1 MATFKIMER
10 KQTKGQEFD
19 KENITFVKA
28 GKKYNVY
35 DLIQEGREDTEIYP
49 TLEKYGCID
58 RLKLN
63 TEEVYADVRGL
74 HSLRNSMDQV
84 NKANE
89 IWMNLP
95 VETRAEFNHSKREF
109 VERGEKWLK
118 DKIDAAE
125 ALKRAQTEVK
135 IETPVVPEIKQ
146 EVKVN
151 G

>member
-1 MATFKIMER
+1 MAKFAIMER
-10 KQTKGQEFD
+10 TQTKGQDFD

-58 RLKLN
+58 RLRLN

-74 HSLRNSMDQV
+74 HSLRNSMDKV

-89 IWMNLP
+89 IWLNLP

-125 ALKRAQTEVK
+125 AAKKAQIEVPA
-135 IETPVVPEIKQ
+135 EPVVKQ

-151 G
+151 E